1 MLGKILKVTGRV
13 TVAVVGALLSS
24 DDENDKNK
32 KQLDMLND
40 GMGNVIA
47 EGEEMTMQE
56 AKVAQVR
63 GELYDTYY

>member
-1 MLGKILKVTGRV
+1 MTGRV
-13 TVAVVGALLSS
+13 TLAAIGALLSP

-47 EGEEMTMQE
+47 DGEEMTMQE
-56 AKVAQVR
+56 AKVVQAR

>member
-1 MLGKILKVTGRV
+1 M
-13 TVAVVGALLSS
+13 AVVGALLSH
-24 DDENDKNK
+24 DDENDRNK

-47 EGEEMTMQE
+47 DGEEMTMQE
-56 AKVAQVR
+56 AKVAQAR

>member
-1 MLGKILKVTGRV
+1 M
-13 TVAVVGALLSS
+13 AVVGALLSP

-47 EGEEMTMQE
+47 DGEEMTMQE
-56 AKVAQVR
+56 AKVAQAR

>member
-1 MLGKILKVTGRV
+1 MLGKILKVTGLV

-24 DDENDKNK
+24 DEENESE
-32 KQLDMLND
+32 QLDMLND

-47 EGEEMTMQE
+47 DGEEMTMQE
-56 AKVAQVR
+56 AEAAQAR

>member
-13 TVAVVGALLSS
+13 TVAVVGALLSP
-24 DDENDKNK
+24 DDENDRNK

-47 EGEEMTMQE
+47 DGEEMTM
-56 AKVAQVR
+56 
-63 GELYDTYY
+63 

>member
-13 TVAVVGALLSS
+13 TVAVMGPLLSP

-47 EGEEMTMQE
+47 DGEEMTMQE
-56 AKVAQVR
+56 AKVTQAR

>member
-13 TVAVVGALLSS
+13 TLAVVGALLSP
-24 DDENDKNK
+24 DDENDRNK

-47 EGEEMTMQE
+47 DGEEMTMQE
-56 AKVAQVR
+56 AKVAQAR